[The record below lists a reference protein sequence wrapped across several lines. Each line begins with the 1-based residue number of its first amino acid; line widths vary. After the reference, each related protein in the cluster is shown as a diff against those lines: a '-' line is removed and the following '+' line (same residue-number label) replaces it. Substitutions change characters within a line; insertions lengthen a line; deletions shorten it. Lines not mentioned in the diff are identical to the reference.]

1 MHDIQTISAFSA
13 CMSESLDSLATFERG
28 RKDYGTGHDPAA
40 FPSAGHRRDRLD
52 PYLKLFEGA
61 AHTDHAFASQPVAGP
76 CSSEV
81 AH

>member
-1 MHDIQTISAFSA
+1 
-13 CMSESLDSLATFERG
+13 
-28 RKDYGTGHDPAA
+28 
-40 FPSAGHRRDRLD
+40 
-52 PYLKLFEGA
+52 LKLFEGA